1 MADDNRFAFDVYL
14 CPDCRG
20 QRERIMPWTV
30 LVSDLPAKEQEPL
43 WMYIDSSPRS
53 IPSRL
58 PGDPPGNKRAWVAD
72 YSRWRHDFCGSDD
85 VLLAELPEEER
96 EPFMRHLIE
105 WGYTLPWPW
114 PGDPPGIIE
123 VIYAIKID
131 GNKVSQ
137 N

>member
-1 MADDNRFAFDVYL
+1 MIFVVLTTYSW
-14 CPDCRG
+14 
-20 QRERIMPWTV
+20 QRCQKKSES
-30 LVSDLPAKEQEPL
+30 L
-43 WMYIDSSPRS
+43 
-53 IPSRL
+53 
-58 PGDPPGNKRAWVAD
+58 
-72 YSRWRHDFCGSDD
+72 
-85 VLLAELPEEER
+85 
-96 EPFMRHLIE
+96 FMRHHIE